1 MAGRLNPAG
10 GGGDQTPWAALV
22 AELLFDLARSLIGD
36 WLRQAVLAVGA
47 WLETKI
53 QGRTA
58 RFVVGILLG
67 IAAYFL
73 IPVVTG
79 LLGL

>member
-1 MAGRLNPAG
+1 M
-10 GGGDQTPWAALV
+10 AALL

-58 RFVVGILLG
+58 RVVVGVLLG

-73 IPVVTG
+73 IPVVIG

>member
-1 MAGRLNPAG
+1 M
-10 GGGDQTPWAALV
+10 AALV

>member
-1 MAGRLNPAG
+1 M
-10 GGGDQTPWAALV
+10 AALF
-22 AELLFDLARSLIGD
+22 AELLFDLARSLLGGL
-36 WLRQAVLAVGA
+36 LRRAVLAVCA
-47 WLETKI
+47 WLDTKI

-67 IAAYFL
+67 IAAYFI
-73 IPVVTG
+73 IPVLAG

>member
-1 MAGRLNPAG
+1 MAGPVEPREKWRRQNAV
-10 GGGDQTPWAALV
+10 AALF
-22 AELLFDLARSLIGD
+22 AELLFDLVRSLLGD
-36 WLRQAVLAVGA
+36 WLRRAVLAVCA
-47 WLETKI
+47 WLDTKI

-58 RFVVGILLG
+58 RFVLGILLG

-73 IPVVTG
+73 IPAAAG

>member
-1 MAGRLNPAG
+1 M
-10 GGGDQTPWAALV
+10 AALV

-36 WLRQAVLAVGA
+36 WLRRAVLAVGA
-47 WLETKI
+47 WLDTKIQI

-58 RFVVGILLG
+58 RVVVGMLLG
-67 IAAYFL
+67 IAAYLL
-73 IPVVTG
+73 IPAVTG

>member
-1 MAGRLNPAG
+1 M
-10 GGGDQTPWAALV
+10 AALV
-22 AELLFDLARSLIGD
+22 ADLLFDLARSLIGD
-36 WLRQAVLAVGA
+36 WLRRAVLAVGA
-47 WLETKI
+47 WLDTKI

-58 RFVVGILLG
+58 RLVVGLLLG

>member
-1 MAGRLNPAG
+1 M
-10 GGGDQTPWAALV
+10 AALV

-58 RFVVGILLG
+58 RVVVGVLLG